1 MAKSA
6 RTPYGIRL
14 AEPHAGAVTS
24 TGGVPTVAG
33 YDDER
38 RQGAITSYLQTHP
51 EYVCVSCLA
60 QFIDVP
66 ANQISMLRH
75 QLMGLKV
82 ELGLCSRC
90 RSMQI
95 VMKPA

>member
-1 MAKSA
+1 
-6 RTPYGIRL
+6 
-14 AEPHAGAVTS
+14 
-24 TGGVPTVAG
+24 VAG
-33 YDDER
+33 SDDQQ
-38 RQGAITSYLQTHP
+38 RQGGARVDWQAQLIRSYLQAHP

-95 VMKPA
+95 VMKSA

>member
-1 MAKSA
+1 MIAHDEQRREGGA
-6 RTPYGIRL
+6 RVDGPRELI
-14 AEPHAGAVTS
+14 
-24 TGGVPTVAG
+24 
-33 YDDER
+33 ER
-38 RQGAITSYLQTHP
+38 YLQTHP

-66 ANQISMLRH
+66 ARQISMLRH

-82 ELGLCSRC
+82 ELGPCSRC

-95 VMKPA
+95 VMKSA